1 METRATH
8 KGTTR
13 RGEKKVMNSMSTE
26 DNNGYDTTTNE
37 DHFLT
42 ESLRTIHGELM
53 PLMVSARKH
62 GDRQTALMAA
72 NMIRNRV
79 KVLVEGGFVNP
90 PDGSQMLKDMER
102 IRQGLSRDRS
112 LLERALTYSTRLA
125 AAQARQA
132 SARAAHKNDRTVN
145 KA

>member
-1 METRATH
+1 
-8 KGTTR
+8 
-13 RGEKKVMNSMSTE
+13 MNSMSTE
-26 DNNGYDTTTNE
+26 NNNGCDSTTRENR
-37 DHFLT
+37 FLT

-79 KVLVEGGFVNP
+79 KVLVEGGFVNSTV
-90 PDGSQMLKDMER
+90 GSQLLKDMER
-102 IRQGLSRDRS
+102 MRRGLSRDRS
-112 LLERALTYSTRLA
+112 LLERVLTYSTRLA

-132 SARAAHKNDRTVN
+132 SARTTHKNDRTAN

>member
-1 METRATH
+1 
-8 KGTTR
+8 
-13 RGEKKVMNSMSTE
+13 MNSMSTE
-26 DNNGYDTTTNE
+26 EDNNGCGSITMSDV
-37 DHFLT
+37 FLT

-72 NMIRNRV
+72 NIIRNRV
-79 KVLVEGGFVNP
+79 KILVEGGFINP
-90 PDGSQMLKDMER
+90 TVGSQMLKDMER
-102 IRQGLSRDRS
+102 MRRGLSRDRS

-132 SARAAHKNDRTVN
+132 SARTTHKNDRTAN

>member
-1 METRATH
+1 
-8 KGTTR
+8 
-13 RGEKKVMNSMSTE
+13 MNSMSIE
-26 DNNGYDTTTNE
+26 DNNGCDSTANE
-37 DHFLT
+37 DSFLT

-79 KVLVEGGFVNP
+79 KILVEGGFINP
-90 PDGSQMLKDMER
+90 TVGLQMLKDMEC

-132 SARAAHKNDRTVN
+132 SARTAHKNDRTAN

>member
-1 METRATH
+1 
-8 KGTTR
+8 
-13 RGEKKVMNSMSTE
+13 MNTEE
-26 DNNGYDTTTNE
+26 DNNGCGSITMSDV
-37 DHFLT
+37 FLT

-132 SARAAHKNDRTVN
+132 RGRAAHKNDREVN
-145 KA
+145 EA

>member
-72 NMIRNRV
+72 IMLRNRV
-79 KVLVEGGFVNP
+79 KVLVEGGSVNP

-102 IRQGLSRDRS
+102 IRQGLSRDRA
-112 LLERALTYSTRLA
+112 LLERAIKMSFRLA
-125 AAQARQA
+125 TAQTRQARD
-132 SARAAHKNDRTVN
+132 RAAHKNDREVN
-145 KA
+145 EA

>member
-1 METRATH
+1 
-8 KGTTR
+8 
-13 RGEKKVMNSMSTE
+13 
-26 DNNGYDTTTNE
+26 
-37 DHFLT
+37 
-42 ESLRTIHGELM
+42 M

-79 KVLVEGGFVNP
+79 KILVEGGFVNP

-132 SARAAHKNDRTVN
+132 SARTTHKNDRTVN
-145 KA
+145 AT

>member
-1 METRATH
+1 
-8 KGTTR
+8 
-13 RGEKKVMNSMSTE
+13 MNSMSTE
-26 DNNGYDTTTNE
+26 EDNNGCGSITMSDV
-37 DHFLT
+37 FLT

-79 KVLVEGGFVNP
+79 KVLVEGGFVNSTV
-90 PDGSQMLKDMER
+90 GSQLLKDMER
-102 IRQGLSRDRS
+102 MRRGLSRDRS
-112 LLERALTYSTRLA
+112 LLERVLTYSTRLA

-132 SARAAHKNDRTVN
+132 SARTTHKNDRTAN

>member
-1 METRATH
+1 MD
-8 KGTTR
+8 
-13 RGEKKVMNSMSTE
+13 SMSTE
-26 DNNGYDTTTNE
+26 DNNGCDSTANE
-37 DHFLT
+37 DSFLT

-62 GDRQTALMAA
+62 GNRQTALMAA

-79 KVLVEGGFVNP
+79 KILVEGGFINP
-90 PDGSQMLKDMER
+90 TVGLQMLKDMEC

-132 SARAAHKNDRTVN
+132 SARTAHKNDRTAN

>member
-1 METRATH
+1 
-8 KGTTR
+8 
-13 RGEKKVMNSMSTE
+13 MNSMSTE

-112 LLERALTYSTRLA
+112 LLERALTYSTL
-125 AAQARQA
+125 
-132 SARAAHKNDRTVN
+132 SLIHI
-145 KA
+145 